1 MSLLLLTLTAAIV
14 TADPAAAA
22 AQRRADD
29 AFIRGDYDTAIFH
42 FNESIRLDPFELRPY
57 AGRGAAYY
65 RKKNYEKAIESYG
78 EGLQIDPRSD
88 ALHFDRGTS
97 YWSLGRAQA
106 AADDF
111 REAIRLN
118 PKNDFAYNGLA
129 WILAT
134 APDDEMRDG
143 RQSLKLATCRRSP
156 PPTRKQETSK
166 KPSAVIVSPW
176 RYLTIRRTNSTGP
189 GNDCSSTSNGN
200 PTAKRSKN
208 RNRSSDEKFAAF
220 RSAIGRAYVSSS
232 DSPASSASSGRSAAG
247 SCR

>member
-143 RQSLKLATCRRSP
+143 RQSLKLATKACDLTAWKNPYHLSALAAAHAETGNFEEAVRRHRQSMALP
-156 PPTRKQETSK
+156 DYPQDKLDRARQRLLLYEQRKPYRETFEKSK
-166 KPSAVIVSPW
+166 
-176 RYLTIRRTNSTGP
+176 
-189 GNDCSSTSNGN
+189 
-200 PTAKRSKN
+200 
-208 RNRSSDEKFAAF
+208 
-220 RSAIGRAYVSSS
+220 
-232 DSPASSASSGRSAAG
+232 
-247 SCR
+247 